1 MAKLPAE
8 NPWVSKALFRVA
20 LDRAILA
27 EECLR
32 TLLDYID
39 PEVLQ
44 RNNFD
49 WKTAVEELVQ
59 P

>member
-1 MAKLPAE
+1 MAKPPAE
-8 NPWVSKALFRVA
+8 NPWVSKALFQVA

-39 PEVLQ
+39 PEVLA
-44 RNNFD
+44 RNAFD
-49 WKTAVEELVQ
+49 WKAAVDELTQ
-59 P
+59 